1 MSSAPVVRLKST
13 FHLNVNIIYSQIE
26 LIQGAPLGGLVAILS
41 GKSEEM
47 DAAIQWLLSKNVKIE
62 VIRDGVS

>member
-1 MSSAPVVRLKST
+1 MSEISRN

-41 GKSEEM
+41 GKADEM
-47 DAAIQWLLSKNVKIE
+47 EAAIQWLLSKNVKVE